1 MTSWSPLPLGD
12 GEAPLLAAL
21 RADITGSPPPLP
33 LILLVDDN
41 SDARLM
47 YTICLEF
54 AGFAC
59 MTAQDGREAIERIG
73 ERRPALV
80 LMDASMPGMDGW
92 EATLRLKANPLTRDI
107 PIYMLTAHAFPEH
120 RRRALEVGADGFL
133 SKPLM
138 PDDLV
143 REVQRALNL
152 ERAAS
157 PAEISA
163 AAGGGIT

>member
-1 MTSWSPLPLGD
+1 MPV
-12 GEAPLLAAL
+12 GEAEALPLAAL
-21 RADITGSPPPLP
+21 SADVTGSPPPLP

-41 SDARLM
+41 GDARVM

-59 MTAQDGREAIERIG
+59 ITAQDGRQAIERIG

-80 LMDASMPGMDGW
+80 LMDASMPVMDGW
-92 EATLRLKANPLTRDI
+92 EATLRLKADPLTRDI

-120 RRRALEVGADGFL
+120 RRHALEVGADGFL

-143 REVQRALNL
+143 REVRRALNL
-152 ERAAS
+152 QEVAS
-157 PAEISA
+157 PATISA
-163 AAGGGIT
+163 ATGGGVA